1 MNQQKILTELVSLQD
16 CMETANDNITRLE
29 LLLKLANMKSELVE
43 RDMFLKI
50 TSLTLRLESLEK
62 QNVTS

>member
-16 CMETANDNITRLE
+16 CYETLTDGITRLE
-29 LLLKLANMKSELVE
+29 LLRKLANMKSELVE

-62 QNVTS
+62 KNAVA

>member
-1 MNQQKILTELVSLQD
+1 MNSRKILTELVSLQD
-16 CMETANDNITRLE
+16 GMETANDNITRLE
-29 LLLKLANMKSELVE
+29 LLRKLANMKSELVE

-62 QNVTS
+62 KNAVA